1 MRTLIVFAVLA
12 VSGCAGGAVGWGG
25 THEVLASDAAY
36 MSVVYDPMVGGFGP
50 AAAEAARHCARTNR
64 SAIPN
69 GNHAEGAVR
78 VQHFL
83 CQ

>member
-1 MRTLIVFAVLA
+1 MRVGIVCAVLA
-12 VSGCAGGAVGWGG
+12 LSGCAGGAVGWGG
-25 THEVLASDAAY
+25 THEVIASSASS

-50 AAAEAARHCARTNR
+50 AAAEAARHCARTER
-64 SAIPN
+64 SAIPS